1 MPAPKHGHFANLFG
15 HIIDEIKLPLVC
27 GCKTKLA
34 NPFIK
39 FSSLPKAG
47 TLL

>member
-1 MPAPKHGHFANLFG
+1 MLAPKHGHFINLFE
-15 HIIDEIKLPLVC
+15 HITDEIKLPLVC
-27 GCKTKLA
+27 GCKTKST

-39 FSSLPKAG
+39 FSSLPNAG